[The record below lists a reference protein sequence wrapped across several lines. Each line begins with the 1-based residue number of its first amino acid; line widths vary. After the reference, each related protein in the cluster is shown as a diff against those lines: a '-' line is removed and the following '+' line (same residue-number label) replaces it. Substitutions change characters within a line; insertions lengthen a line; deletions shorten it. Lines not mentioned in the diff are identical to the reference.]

1 MTGARPMLLTIPF
14 RTLVTRE
21 VQRFWLVSTQTLFA
35 PAMSATLYLFIFGY
49 SLGSRFPDVHGHPY
63 IQFIVPGLIM
73 MGLINNAFQNTSS
86 SLLISKYEGNIV
98 DILTAPISYVEM
110 TVAYAVG
117 GLVRG
122 LTVGV
127 LVLGI
132 SLCFTRLPFAHVPYL
147 LVLAA
152 LAALVF
158 ALLGLLAAIW
168 AERFDDMAMLSTFI
182 LLPLTYLGGV
192 FYSLDLLPPLW
203 RKVSLFNPLLY
214 MIDGIRYGFLGV
226 SDVRPAFSLG
236 LTLALAAALFVSV
249 ILVLRSGYRL
259 RK

>member
-1 MTGARPMLLTIPF
+1 
-14 RTLVTRE
+14 
-21 VQRFWLVSTQTLFA
+21 
-35 PAMSATLYLFIFGY
+35 
-49 SLGSRFPDVHGHPY
+49 
-63 IQFIVPGLIM
+63 
-73 MGLINNAFQNTSS
+73 
-86 SLLISKYEGNIV
+86 
-98 DILTAPISYVEM
+98 
-110 TVAYAVG
+110 
-117 GLVRG
+117 
-122 LTVGV
+122 
-127 LVLGI
+127 
-132 SLCFTRLPFAHVPYL
+132 VPYL